1 MKEISYLEPHSPLT
15 VIPMAETI
23 LQFGS
28 GRFLRA
34 FADYFI
40 DVANKQG
47 QNVGQVVIVQSTGGG
62 ERAGGLAS
70 QGGKYHL
77 LVRGLENGQVVDRV
91 EEITSVSRA
100 LVAATQWAEVR
111 ALAKSPA
118 LKFILSNTTEAGF
131 ALDKADQP
139 TDVPPK
145 SFPAK
150 LTAVLKDR
158 FDAGQSGLTIIP
170 CELIEGNARLL
181 RETVLGMA
189 DKWGYTSR
197 FREWVTNECVWLH
210 TLVDRIVVGPPK
222 DHPLTAADPM
232 LIMAEPFAFF
242 ALESHPKAYPFATH
256 PAITRTP
263 DVLPYFLRKVRILNA
278 AHTALLIKAMPR
290 GFAIV
295 RDAMADPALGPW
307 LERLLFEEIVPALG
321 DRVDGGEQF
330 ARDVLE
336 RFKNPFFEHLFSDIF
351 KHHDAK
357 VNVRLA
363 PTVAEY
369 TAKFGTPP
377 PLLSQVLAENE
388 SRSP

>member
-1 MKEISYLEPHSPLT
+1 
-15 VIPMAETI
+15 MAETI

-34 FADYFI
+34 FADYFV

-47 QNVGQVVIVQSTGGG
+47 QGVGQVVIVQSTGG
-62 ERAGGLAS
+62 ERAGNLAAN
-70 QGGKYHL
+70 GGKYHL
-77 LVRGLENGQVVDRV
+77 LTRGLENGQVIDRV
-91 EEITSVSRA
+91 EEVGSVSRA
-100 LVAATQWAEVR
+100 LVAATQWADVR
-111 ALAKSPA
+111 ALAKSPG
-118 LKFILSNTTEAGF
+118 LKFILSNTTEAGY
-131 ALDKADQP
+131 ALDRDELP
-139 TDVPPK
+139 SDSPPK

-158 FDAGQSGLTIIP
+158 FDAGRPGLTIIP

-181 RETVLGMA
+181 RETVLGIT
-189 DKWGYTSR
+189 DKWGYTGR

-222 DHPLTAADPM
+222 DHPLTATDPM
-232 LIMAEPFAFF
+232 VIMAEPFAFW
-242 ALESHPKAYPFATH
+242 ALESHPKAHPFATH

-290 GFAIV
+290 GFAVV
-295 RDAMADPALGPW
+295 RDAIADPDLGPW

-336 RFKNPFFEHLFSDIF
+336 RFKNPFFEHLFSDIY
-351 KHHDAK
+351 KQHAAK
-357 VNVRLA
+357 VKVRLE

-369 TAKFGTPP
+369 TAKFGNAP
-377 PLLSQVLAENE
+377 PLLSEVLAENE
-388 SRSP
+388 NLSP